1 MAEEMMPEGEAPE
14 AEKDAPAADA
24 PAAEAPDAES
34 VMFAAMALMDAIV
47 EKGLP
52 GGLTSI
58 AFEGL
63 DTDEPRAIAKG
74 AGEPVEIALAA
85 DELARRVGAMAGEEG
100 GE

>member
-1 MAEEMMPEGEAPE
+1 MAEEKMPEGEAPE
-14 AEKDAPAADA
+14 AETDAPEA
-24 PAAEAPDAES
+24 PAEAPDAES

-52 GGLTSI
+52 DGLSSI

-63 DTDEPRAIAKG
+63 DTDEPKAIAKG
-74 AGEPVEIALAA
+74 AGEPVEVALAA

-100 GE
+100 GA